1 MDVNFSLFR
10 GLEINMESL
19 KSLAFGGIAF
29 ATPADPKDSPAKDGS
44 LFPLHDKQAKEW
56 LEWAPKLVTAKQSSE
71 TDLKPVV
78 QKSPLNNALHRTSL
92 ALLLL

>member
-29 ATPADPKDSPAKDGS
+29 ATPADSKDSPAKDGS

-71 TDLKPVV
+71 KDLKPVV
-78 QKSPLNNALHRTSL
+78 QKAH
-92 ALLLL
+92 